1 MNCHS
6 LRASAITALHD
17 HRFDDDSVK
26 KFSSHRSD
34 LAVLEYQRSEKRKR
48 RTSEI
53 LSRPAVEARIKLPED
68 DIIGED
74 EELELVMSQI
84 VEKGRLE
91 SVSTVEYETSQIDIP
106 NTFSFTGA
114 VFNNCIIDFI

>member
-1 MNCHS
+1 M
-6 LRASAITALHD
+6 
-17 HRFDDDSVK
+17 K

-34 LAVLEYQRSEKRKR
+34 FAVLEYQRSEKRKTQ
-48 RTSEI
+48 TSEI
-53 LSRPAVEARIKLPED
+53 LSRPAIEDRIKLPEE
-68 DIIGED
+68 DIIEED

-84 VEKGRLE
+84 VEKDRFE

-114 VFNNCIIDFI
+114 VFNNCTNDFI